1 MKRVQFLKT
10 ATAIGIS
17 LTAALLPTLAVAQA
31 QAYPDKPVTLVIPFP
46 PGGTTD
52 AFARSMGQALQG
64 ILKQPFISDNRVGA
78 GGNIGMGFA
87 ARSKPDGYTLVLGTI
102 GTQAI
107 NQYLYKNMPFDPERD
122 LMPIALVATT
132 PNVIAVSATSKIKT
146 LAELVT
152 AAKASKDRP
161 MTYASPGIGSSV
173 HLTGAYLEQAAGIE
187 LLHVPFKGVS
197 GSLPAVI
204 GGQVDILLDN
214 LPSTLA
220 QVKDGSKVRAIA
232 VTSAQRSSELPD
244 VPTAVESGMPGL
256 SVLAWFAL
264 YAPKGTPQPI
274 VDKLI
279 EAARAALKSPAV
291 ISTYT
296 NLGAQPGALFG
307 ADLAAFEKTERA
319 RWSALIKARDIRAE

>member
-1 MKRVQFLKT
+1 MKRLQFLKA
-10 ATAIGIS
+10 ATAIGIA
-17 LTAALLPTLAVAQA
+17 TAAALLPPFALAQS
-31 QAYPDKPVTLVIPFP
+31 YPDKPVTMVIPFP

-52 AFARSMGQALQG
+52 AFARSMGNALQG
-64 ILKQPFISDNRVGA
+64 ILKQPFISDNRIGA

-87 ARSKPDGYTLVLGTI
+87 ARAKPDGYTLVLGTI

-107 NQYLYKNMPFDPERD
+107 NQYLYKNMPFEPEHD
-122 LMPIALVATT
+122 FVPIALVATT

-146 LAELVT
+146 LGDLIS
-152 AAKASKDRP
+152 AAKANKSKP
-161 MTYASPGIGSSV
+161 LSYASPGVGSSV

-220 QVKDGSKVRAIA
+220 QVKDGSKLHAIA
-232 VTSAQRSSELPD
+232 VTSSQRSPELPN
-244 VPTAVESGMPGL
+244 VPTALESGLEGL
-256 SVLAWFAL
+256 NVVAWFGL
-264 YAPKGTPQPI
+264 YAPRGTPQPI

-279 EAARAALKSPAV
+279 EASRTALKSPAV
-291 ISTYT
+291 VSAYA
-296 NLGAQPGALFG
+296 NLGAQPGTLFG
-307 ADLAAFEKTERA
+307 ADLAAFEKSERA
-319 RWSALIKARDIRAE
+319 RWSALVKARDIRAE